1 MLFRSPVLLYKGYEA
16 VGEFGEKLE
25 IIDGGDH
32 LLQVCVPGDY
42 TGQITV
48 RFAEPWYWRT
58 AEVLTLFTIVGM
70 GVWLIRKR
78 RYR

>member
-1 MLFRSPVLLYKGYEA
+1 M
-16 VGEFGEKLE
+16 E
-25 IIDGGDH
+25 IADDGRH

-42 TGQITV
+42 MGQITV
-48 RFAEPWYWRT
+48 RFVEPWYWRT